1 MEALIPVIN
10 KLQDVFNT
18 AGTDIIQLPQI
29 AVVGTQSSG
38 KSSVLESLVGR
49 DLLPRGTGVVTRR
62 PLILQLVHVDRR
74 GAGKPTR
81 RTASGMS
88 LKMAE
93 RFWFPDHVGN
103 RGCRTE
109 ERKRMEGTPGVE
121 YLECSG
127 KWLSPASDQRLSVIG
142 GPSDCTLNKGNH
154 HHGSSAVGP
163 NSSSVKKAFHK
174 VAMKYHP
181 DRNKSPGAEAK
192 FRDIAEGPQQDSF
205 GPQQDS
211 FGPQQ
216 DSFGRQQDSFGRRFF
231 SGVLEDMEKMFT
243 VNSHTLR
250 TESRFQYCRT
260 VTQRRGNMVNTFIDC
275 SGS

>member
-1 MEALIPVIN
+1 
-10 KLQDVFNT
+10 
-18 AGTDIIQLPQI
+18 
-29 AVVGTQSSG
+29 
-38 KSSVLESLVGR
+38 
-49 DLLPRGTGVVTRR
+49 
-62 PLILQLVHVDRR
+62 
-74 GAGKPTR
+74 
-81 RTASGMS
+81 
-88 LKMAE
+88 
-93 RFWFPDHVGN
+93 
-103 RGCRTE
+103 
-109 ERKRMEGTPGVE
+109 
-121 YLECSG
+121 ECSG

-154 HHGSSAVGP
+154 HHGSSALSP

-192 FRDIAEGPQQDSF
+192 FRDIAEGLSPQQDSQDF

-216 DSFGRQQDSFGRRFF
+216 VLQVLQR
-231 SGVLEDMEKMFT
+231 VLEDMEKMFT

-260 VTQRRGNMVNTFIDC
+260 VTQPSEGKHGIIKRNSLIQ
-275 SGS
+275 SAW